1 MSHFYESLH
10 PDDVP
15 PWHLGDLITEEDL
28 DDAAPSETDEGE
40 VEDENHQGD

>member
-15 PWHLGDLITEEDL
+15 PWHQGEPWPEPEPEPEDVT
-28 DDAAPSETDEGE
+28 DEDEGE
-40 VEDENHQGD
+40 PS